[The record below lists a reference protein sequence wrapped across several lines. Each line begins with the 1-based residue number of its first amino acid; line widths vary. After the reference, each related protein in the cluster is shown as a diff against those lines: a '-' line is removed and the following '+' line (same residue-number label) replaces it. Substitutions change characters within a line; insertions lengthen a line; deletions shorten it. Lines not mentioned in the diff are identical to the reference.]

1 MQMKRLFSVFVA
13 VFLVFGAL
21 ALSAQTLQD
30 AQKYL
35 YAEQY
40 LNAKK
45 AFQGLVKQ
53 APTAENY
60 YHLGDY
66 YLHVFEV
73 DSVDE
78 YIDTARMNFEK
89 GVSIDAKYALNY
101 VGLGAVKM
109 FQQKK
114 DDAKGY
120 FSNALQMT
128 KSKDVEVLYRVA
140 EGYTMFDFNDPAA
153 ALEVLDIALKR
164 EPKRV
169 DLHILKGDVYMMK
182 NEGGLANS
190 SYDEAIRLA
199 PNKAKGYISSG
210 KVLIRAKN
218 YNGALELYN
227 KGIAAEPDY
236 YPAYRQ
242 LGDLYFLANRCKEG
256 IEAYRKYIANSD
268 ANLDSRY
275 MYAAFLYLC
284 GDHLEAIDQ
293 LKELDKVL
301 NKATI
306 HRLLA
311 YSMYET
317 KDYDGSIANIE
328 QFFREE
334 KPTKVIASDYEY
346 YGKAIMAKGG
356 SEADTLRAIEQFK
369 KAAAKDSVKA
379 ETLLFPLG
387 ENYYKA
393 KKYAKAAE
401 VLDIIPKYIKNVN
414 SNVYLRQGLAY
425 YFLKTPETNILAD
438 TTFGKLLSVVPN
450 STVAN
455 LWKARAKVRLDP
467 ESTNPLTT
475 TATFAARPYF
485 EKFLELVDKQT
496 DKTKSARDIFEAQS
510 WLAIYYVCKVKDK
523 AKAEE
528 AWTKALAADPN
539 NSAAKNVDALL
550 KASQQA
556 KDIDGAQAAFKALM
570 K

>member
-1 MQMKRLFSVFVA
+1 MKRLFSVFVA

-78 YIDTARMNFEK
+78 YIDTARMHFEK
-89 GVSIDAKYALNY
+89 GVSLDAKYALNY

-120 FSNALQMT
+120 FSNAMQMT

-140 EGYTMFDFNDPAA
+140 EAYVMFNFNDPAA
-153 ALEVLDIALKR
+153 ALEVLDIAIKR
-164 EPKRV
+164 EAKRA
-169 DLHILKGDVYMMK
+169 DLHLLKGDVYLMK

-284 GDHLEAIDQ
+284 GDYLEALDN
-293 LKELDKVL
+293 LRELDKVL

-306 HRLLA
+306 HRLIS
-311 YSMYET
+311 YSCYET
-317 KDYDGSIANIE
+317 KDYDCSIANIE

-334 KPTKVIASDYEY
+334 KATKVIASDYEY

-379 ETLLFPLG
+379 EALLFPLG
-387 ENYYKA
+387 ETYYKA

-425 YFLKTPETNILAD
+425 YFLKTPET
-438 TTFGKLLSVVPN
+438 
-450 STVAN
+450 
-455 LWKARAKVRLDP
+455 
-467 ESTNPLTT
+467 
-475 TATFAARPYF
+475 
-485 EKFLELVDKQT
+485 
-496 DKTKSARDIFEAQS
+496 
-510 WLAIYYVCKVKDK
+510 
-523 AKAEE
+523 
-528 AWTKALAADPN
+528 
-539 NSAAKNVDALL
+539 
-550 KASQQA
+550 
-556 KDIDGAQAAFKALM
+556 
-570 K
+570 